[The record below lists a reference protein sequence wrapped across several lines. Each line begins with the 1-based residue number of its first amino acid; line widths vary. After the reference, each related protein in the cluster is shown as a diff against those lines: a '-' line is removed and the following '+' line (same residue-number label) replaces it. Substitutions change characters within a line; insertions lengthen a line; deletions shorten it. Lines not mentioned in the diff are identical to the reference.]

1 MKGEAPGH
9 VHQPHRSRQSSKESD
24 DSGLPDLHAPRARVG
39 WAMTYLNQAGLVT
52 RPTRGQITITDEGR
66 AALRAHP
73 ERIDN
78 KVLEA
83 FPPSSSSPNASA
95 RGQAPPLRRARHRRH
110 PARQVSPS
118 PRRPKNPSDLVAE
131 AVAANRAVIEGEV
144 LKAALALSPTA
155 FEELVIRLLGAMG
168 YGRSDNRMGQL
179 ERTSASGDAG
189 IDGII
194 SQDPLGLDRIYV
206 QAKHCAVDRPIGRPR
221 IHEFAGALHGKQ
233 GDRGAYITTSRFT
246 DGARTEAD
254 RFSARIEL
262 IDARRLAQLLVT
274 HGVGVQAEQTVTL
287 YRLDENF
294 LETL

>member
-110 PARQVSPS
+110 PA
-118 PRRPKNPSDLVAE
+118 
-131 AVAANRAVIEGEV
+131 
-144 LKAALALSPTA
+144 LSP
-155 FEELVIRLLGAMG
+155 AM
-168 YGRSDNRMGQL
+168 SMGP
-179 ERTSASGDAG
+179 G
-189 IDGII
+189 
-194 SQDPLGLDRIYV
+194 
-206 QAKHCAVDRPIGRPR
+206 
-221 IHEFAGALHGKQ
+221 
-233 GDRGAYITTSRFT
+233 
-246 DGARTEAD
+246 
-254 RFSARIEL
+254 
-262 IDARRLAQLLVT
+262 
-274 HGVGVQAEQTVTL
+274 
-287 YRLDENF
+287 
-294 LETL
+294 